1 MAENDD
7 GTTGLIQ
14 LDDENV
20 SEVGLHYLRHN
31 VTIIPQDPTL
41 FTGTIKSNIDP
52 FNKYSDE
59 AIAETLKKVS
69 LWDQIREDEEQD
81 TPIKKK
87 VYSKVDDS
95 GSNFSLGQKQL
106 ICMARAL
113 IVQLYLFTASTQGA
127 SDGRGNSKHR

>member
-1 MAENDD
+1 M
-7 GTTGLIQ
+7 
-14 LDDENV
+14 

-59 AIAETLKKVS
+59 EIAETLKKVS
-69 LWDQIREDEEQD
+69 LWDQIREDEDQD

-113 IVQLYLFTASTQGA
+113 IVKLCLFSVNQ
-127 SDGRGNSKHR
+127 RCF

>member
-1 MAENDD
+1 M
-7 GTTGLIQ
+7 
-14 LDDENV
+14 
-20 SEVGLHYLRHN
+20 
-31 VTIIPQDPTL
+31 TIIPQDPTL

-52 FNKYSDE
+52 FNRYTDE
-59 AIAETLKKVS
+59 DVAETLQKVS
-69 LWDQIREDEEQD
+69 LWDQIREEPDQD

-113 IVQLYLFTASTQGA
+113 IVLVI
-127 SDGRGNSKHR
+127 